1 MRSGAI
7 ASRAAFPRRIG
18 GDLAGTVLAVGDGAA
33 YADGAPIAVGD
44 EVLGRA
50 AGAIAEQV
58 SAAAS
63 DLARRPDSL
72 DVAVAGGLHVAGLT
86 AVSVLATVPVGAG
99 DLVLVGGAAGAV
111 GLVAA
116 QLALAAGARVVG
128 TASERNH
135 ALLRSVGV
143 EPVGW
148 RTVAALGAIAA
159 GVILGI
165 LIGSFRTLRRLLEPL
180 LEFFR
185 AIPPPVMLPLL
196 MIIMG
201 VNWRMQV
208 FVIIFGSL
216 WPVLLNTVEGV
227 RATDEVQRETAR
239 SYQLG
244 RADRLRYLTLPAAAP
259 QIMAGVR
266 QSLSIALILMVISEL
281 WYTSSGL
288 GFTIVQFQR
297 NFAIPEM
304 WSGILLLGL
313 IGLALALIFRYVER
327 YVLRWYHGLRDVQR
341 APAAHREHDPAERR
355 DERVHGRRRREADD
369 GGAHSPSVP
378 AASPL
383 PSERSS

>member
-1 MRSGAI
+1 M
-7 ASRAAFPRRIG
+7 
-18 GDLAGTVLAVGDGAA
+18 
-33 YADGAPIAVGD
+33 
-44 EVLGRA
+44 
-50 AGAIAEQV
+50 
-58 SAAAS
+58 
-63 DLARRPDSL
+63 
-72 DVAVAGGLHVAGLT
+72 
-86 AVSVLATVPVGAG
+86 
-99 DLVLVGGAAGAV
+99 
-111 GLVAA
+111 
-116 QLALAAGARVVG
+116 
-128 TASERNH
+128 
-135 ALLRSVGV
+135 
-143 EPVGW
+143 
-148 RTVAALGAIAA
+148 
-159 GVILGI
+159 ILGI

-227 RATDEVQRETAR
+227 RATDEAQRETAR

-327 YVLRWYHGLRDVQR
+327 YVLRWYHGLRHVQR
-341 APAAHREHDPAERR
+341 E
-355 DERVHGRRRREADD
+355 
-369 GGAHSPSVP
+369 S
-378 AASPL
+378 
-383 PSERSS
+383 